1 MFKGRTIRN
10 LMEAGGGGGGG
21 GGRGEVHSTYSRKE
35 KIKWKKFMH
44 ANYA

>member
-10 LMEAGGGGGGG
+10 LMEAGGGREAGA
-21 GGRGEVHSTYSRKE
+21 GEVHSTYSRKE